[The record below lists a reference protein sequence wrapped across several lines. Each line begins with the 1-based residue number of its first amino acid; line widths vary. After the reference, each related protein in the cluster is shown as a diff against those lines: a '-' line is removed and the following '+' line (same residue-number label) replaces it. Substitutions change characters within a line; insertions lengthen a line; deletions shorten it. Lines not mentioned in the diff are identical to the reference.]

1 MVIKRETRAV
11 TDVETGTPA
20 GFFDA
25 EFGIFL
31 EDDVQLSLDFKKL
44 IEDL

>member
-25 EFGIFL
+25 EFGIFSPNKI
-31 EDDVQLSLDFKKL
+31 QKML
-44 IEDL
+44 I